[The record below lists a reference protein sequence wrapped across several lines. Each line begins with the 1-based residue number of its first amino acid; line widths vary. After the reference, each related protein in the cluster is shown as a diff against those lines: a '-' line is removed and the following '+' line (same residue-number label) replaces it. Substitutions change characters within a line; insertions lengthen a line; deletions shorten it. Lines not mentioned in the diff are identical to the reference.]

1 MDFISAVNTQDLITL
16 LTAEDDMMLR
26 SIVFTDPIAAIFHAP
41 LAQHAT
47 RTDLIAP
54 LPGGSRYRSTR
65 RSIGC
70 GRHLLRGWTQK
81 SSSAACSGSVQG
93 KNRVG
98 LGLALPG
105 PIANWEPAKN
115 KDIDSDHTVQVT
127 LDSGERSGSNKEGGM
142 AAASPA
148 SSPIAPRRF
157 RFRRFRR
164 IPRRSDKQTSK
175 SGTTQP
181 AS

>member
-65 RSIGC
+65 RSCTVWSESMSLFLAGSQFAIGP
-70 GRHLLRGWTQK
+70 GRAKPNPTRFFPCTDPEH
-81 SSSAACSGSVQG
+81 AA
-93 KNRVG
+93 
-98 LGLALPG
+98 
-105 PIANWEPAKN
+105 
-115 KDIDSDHTVQVT
+115 DDD
-127 LDSGERSGSNKEGGM
+127 
-142 AAASPA
+142 
-148 SSPIAPRRF
+148 F
-157 RFRRFRR
+157 
-164 IPRRSDKQTSK
+164 
-175 SGTTQP
+175 
-181 AS
+181 

>member
-65 RSIGC
+65 RSC
-70 GRHLLRGWTQK
+70 TVWSEDRCPCSWRAP
-81 SSSAACSGSVQG
+81 SSRLAPEGLSPIPHGSS
-93 KNRVG
+93 
-98 LGLALPG
+98 LALILNTPQTTTSEVQPRNRWRPH
-105 PIANWEPAKN
+105 PI
-115 KDIDSDHTVQVT
+115 D
-127 LDSGERSGSNKEGGM
+127 
-142 AAASPA
+142 
-148 SSPIAPRRF
+148 PR
-157 RFRRFRR
+157 
-164 IPRRSDKQTSK
+164 
-175 SGTTQP
+175 
-181 AS
+181 